1 MTQIYDLIII
11 GGGQAGLAAGRLAH
25 VRGLNYL
32 ILEASDTVGS
42 AWRERYD
49 SLTLFTPRAYSGLPD
64 LPFPGDNDGYPTG
77 AEVFAYL
84 QDYAKR
90 FTLNVALNQEVQTAT
105 HVGGIFTVATSTS
118 VFMSRVMIVA
128 TGPFQTPRLPPWA
141 EPAGGVLQ
149 LHSSA
154 YKNPSQVNGRTVL
167 VVGGGNSGAQIAEEL
182 AAHHDV
188 DIAVSTPLRFMPAR
202 ILGKSI
208 FWWLHAL
215 GVLNAPAKSV
225 KAKILRRRGDPVI
238 GTSLKP
244 FLKCGAVRV
253 RPEATAMNDGAITF
267 ADETTGRYDAIIYS
281 TGYSADYGW
290 MQIPQ
295 SLGRDNLPV
304 HRGGRSTAVSGLYFL
319 GLGWLR
325 SRNSALLGGV
335 GNDAVAVVDHIFEI
349 VAAAGAR
356 EPL

>member
-1 MTQIYDLIII
+1 M
-11 GGGQAGLAAGRLAH
+11 
-25 VRGLNYL
+25 
-32 ILEASDTVGS
+32 
-42 AWRERYD
+42 
-49 SLTLFTPRAYSGLPD
+49 
-64 LPFPGDNDGYPTG
+64 
-77 AEVFAYL
+77 
-84 QDYAKR
+84 
-90 FTLNVALNQEVQTAT
+90 
-105 HVGGIFTVATSTS
+105 
-118 VFMSRVMIVA
+118 
-128 TGPFQTPRLPPWA
+128 
-141 EPAGGVLQ
+141 
-149 LHSSA
+149 
-154 YKNPSQVNGRTVL
+154 
-167 VVGGGNSGAQIAEEL
+167 
-182 AAHHDV
+182 
-188 DIAVSTPLRFMPAR
+188 
-202 ILGKSI
+202 
-208 FWWLHAL
+208 
-215 GVLNAPAKSV
+215 LNAPAKSV

-244 FLKCGAVRV
+244 FLKCGAVTV

-356 EPL
+356 ETL